1 MSLVF
6 NSLAITNGAL
16 LAAAGISTAR
26 RTWDRSAEDR
36 ALQRAAYELAK
47 TAFIASLAY
56 EVRALRPLAIPGMPV
71 AAFWSISIMIGA
83 AGLGAGV
90 AKRRSFRSHS
100 AAANDGYPAAVQG
113 N

>member
-1 MSLVF
+1 MSLL
-6 NSLAITNGAL
+6 LAVTDGAL

-26 RTWDRSAEDR
+26 RTWDRSATDL

-56 EVRALRPLAIPGMPV
+56 EVLSLRPHAIPGMPA
-71 AAFWSISIMIGA
+71 AAFWSIGNVIGA

-90 AKRRSFRSHS
+90 AKRRNFRSHN
-100 AAANDGYPAAVQG
+100 AATNGGYPAAVQG